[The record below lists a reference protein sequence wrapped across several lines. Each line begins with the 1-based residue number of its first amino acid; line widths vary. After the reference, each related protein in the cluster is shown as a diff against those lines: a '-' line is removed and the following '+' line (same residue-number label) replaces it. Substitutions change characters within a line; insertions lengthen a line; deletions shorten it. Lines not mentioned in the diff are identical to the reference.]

1 MRPCTL
7 PLGRG
12 TSLQENLGYFNI
24 PQKKKKHK
32 RKKEINCDLLI
43 KHYFSCFSFFFS
55 LCGVCPHVG
64 WAFCMGLDHL
74 HWA

>member
-24 PQKKKKHK
+24 PQKEKKNTKE
-32 RKKEINCDLLI
+32 RKK
-43 KHYFSCFSFFFS
+43 
-55 LCGVCPHVG
+55 
-64 WAFCMGLDHL
+64 
-74 HWA
+74 

>member
-24 PQKKKKHK
+24 PQKKKTQ
-32 RKKEINCDLLI
+32 KKERNKL
-43 KHYFSCFSFFFS
+43 
-55 LCGVCPHVG
+55 
-64 WAFCMGLDHL
+64 
-74 HWA
+74 

>member
-24 PQKKKKHK
+24 PQKKKNTKE
-32 RKKEINCDLLI
+32 RKK
-43 KHYFSCFSFFFS
+43 
-55 LCGVCPHVG
+55 
-64 WAFCMGLDHL
+64 
-74 HWA
+74 